1 MSSSLNNMMELN
13 DSDAS
18 CFGVEPQPQL
28 AQRWLAKSTKPCL
41 RSTAMKS
48 DFAIAI
54 NGTIQEF
61 WRWQLWFPLFVVGI
75 AAVSLYDA
83 YLIVRFRDMIW
94 MMEEN
99 PMGQWLLNIADGQV
113 GIFVR
118 VKLAGTVMV
127 LSLLMLMWK
136 MRMSMLFPVTT
147 TIASWQTG
155 LMIYLTAF

>member
-1 MSSSLNNMMELN
+1 M
-13 DSDAS
+13 
-18 CFGVEPQPQL
+18 
-28 AQRWLAKSTKPCL
+28 
-41 RSTAMKS
+41 TA
-48 DFAIAI
+48 AIWIAI
-54 NGTIQEF
+54 SGTILEF
-61 WRWQLWFPLFVVGI
+61 RRWQLWFPLFVVVI

-83 YLIVRFRDMIW
+83 YLIVRFRDMICV
-94 MMEEN
+94 MEEN
-99 PMGQWLLNIADGQV
+99 PMGQWLLEIADGHV

-127 LSLLMLMWK
+127 LSLLMLMCK

>member
-1 MSSSLNNMMELN
+1 
-13 DSDAS
+13 
-18 CFGVEPQPQL
+18 
-28 AQRWLAKSTKPCL
+28 
-41 RSTAMKS
+41 MKS
-48 DFAIAI
+48 AMGIEI
-54 NGTIQEF
+54 RGTFLEF
-61 WRWQLWFPLFVVGI
+61 RRWQLWFPLFVVVI

-99 PMGQWLLNIADGQV
+99 PMGRWLLEIADGQV

-136 MRMSMLFPVTT
+136 MRMSILFPVTT

>member
-1 MSSSLNNMMELN
+1 MN
-13 DSDAS
+13 
-18 CFGVEPQPQL
+18 
-28 AQRWLAKSTKPCL
+28 
-41 RSTAMKS
+41 S
-48 DFAIAI
+48 DFAIAM
-54 NGTIQEF
+54 NGTILEF
-61 WRWQLWFPLFVVGI
+61 RRWQLWFPLLAVGI

-99 PMGQWLLNIADGQV
+99 PMGQWLLEIADGQV

-127 LSLLMLMWK
+127 LSLLVLMWK

>member
-1 MSSSLNNMMELN
+1 
-13 DSDAS
+13 
-18 CFGVEPQPQL
+18 
-28 AQRWLAKSTKPCL
+28 
-41 RSTAMKS
+41 MKS